1 MRLEEVYKS
10 LNEQIVAKM
19 YVSQK
24 PVISLEVFPPKKNFE
39 QNSEKL
45 LEELKILKQ
54 FMPSY
59 VSVTYGAGGSNQD
72 NSFDLAIRIQN
83 ELDIPTMPH
92 FTCVGAS
99 KEKVEESIKYIESN
113 NIKSILALRGDRP
126 QGVENFEFSDDF
138 KYASDLVEFI
148 KDKTDLSI
156 GVAGYP
162 EGHREAD
169 SLEADILALK
179 KKVDAGAQAVVTQ
192 LFFNNDYYFRFVE
205 KAQLEGIN
213 IPIVPGILP
222 LTSVAQIEKMIS
234 LCGATIPEP
243 MIKNLQKH
251 ADNPQAVYDKGLE
264 YAIYQCQQLSDAKV
278 PGIHFYTLNKAAA
291 TKDILENIL

>member
-1 MRLEEVYKS
+1 MRLEEAYKR

-19 YVSQK
+19 YISQK
-24 PVISLEVFPPKKNFE
+24 PIISLEVFPPKKNFE

-45 LEELKILKQ
+45 MDELKILKQ
-54 FMPSY
+54 FMPAY

-72 NSFDLAIRIQN
+72 NSFDLAMRIKK

-99 KEKVEESIKYIESN
+99 KEKVEESIKLIEAN
-113 NIKSILALRGDRP
+113 GIKSILALRGDRP
-126 QGVENFEFSDDF
+126 QGVENFEFSKDF
-138 KYASDLVEFI
+138 QYANDLVEFI

-169 SLEADILALK
+169 SLEADILNLK
-179 KKVDAGAQAVVTQ
+179 KKVDAGAKAVITQ
-192 LFFNNDYYFRFVE
+192 LFFNNDYYFRYVE
-205 KAQLEGIN
+205 KTQLEGID

-222 LTSVAQIEKMIS
+222 LTSISQIEKTIA
-234 LCGATIPEP
+234 LCGATIPDVL
-243 MIKNLQKH
+243 IKKLQKY
-251 ADNPQAVYDKGLE
+251 ADDPKAVYEVGIE

-278 PGIHFYTLNKAAA
+278 PGLHFYTLNRSVT
-291 TKDILENIL
+291 TKEILENVL